1 MTNLFRASGTTPVE
15 DSMHFRFA
23 AAALAAISCVIAPV
37 AAQDDAVVIT
47 ATRSEQ
53 RVRDAIAHATV
64 ITEREIR
71 DSGAADLPS
80 LLRRVAGFEYTQN
93 GGIGTTSTTLLRG
106 ATTNQILVLIDGV
119 RVSSATTG
127 TTQLDQLMPDQIER
141 VEVVRGPVSSLYG
154 SGAIG
159 GVIQIFTRQ
168 GRGAPRLEVD
178 ASAGGYGSQRL
189 RASYSGEL
197 GDTRFAA
204 TVSRLETD
212 GFSSIRPDVVP
223 GANPD
228 RDGYRN
234 TSLSASLS
242 HRLARGHEAG
252 LRLFSSDG
260 RVEFDNAF
268 AAAASDR
275 HRGTT
280 AVSSSLLYLN
290 NQLASRWLSRL
301 SLSEGRD
308 RFDNFT
314 NDNVTSRTR
323 TRNTQLAWHNDVSLA
338 PEHTV
343 TLGVE
348 SLRQAVSSTTNYVR
362 SGRDVDALLAGYVGR
377 SGRHGLQ
384 FNLRDERYSDFGRA
398 RTHFAGYGFDLTPQ
412 WRLIGSASRAFRAP
426 TFNELFFPGFGNAT
440 LRPERSRNAE
450 LGLQFASGSHL
461 ARAVAF
467 RSRIVDLINPFPIV
481 NINEA
486 AIDGLELA
494 YAGRLGGFDLRA
506 SLSLQDP
513 VQRTAAAETQL
524 IRRAKHFGNFS
535 LGRSWGQW
543 RFAAEYS
550 ASGRRFDNHVTAF
563 PTTRVELRRYDLFN
577 LVSEYRI
584 VEGTVA
590 YARLENA
597 FDRDYVLT
605 HGFNTQGRKLSLGIR
620 HQF

>member
-1 MTNLFRASGTTPVE
+1 MQS
-15 DSMHFRFA
+15 RFS
-23 AAALAAISCVIAPV
+23 AAALAAISCVITPV
-37 AAQDDAVVIT
+37 AAEEDAVVVT

-53 RVRDAIAHATV
+53 RTRDAIAHATV

-71 DSGAADLPS
+71 GSGATDLSS

-127 TTQLDQLMPDQIER
+127 STQLDQLMLDQIER
-141 VEVVRGPVSSLYG
+141 VEVVRGAVSSLYG

-189 RASYSGEL
+189 RAGFSGEL

-234 TSLSASLS
+234 ASLSVSLS

-252 LRLFSSDG
+252 LRLFSSHG

-275 HRGTT
+275 HRGTA
-280 AVSSSLLYLN
+280 AVGSTLLYLN

-314 NDNVTSRTR
+314 NDSVTSRTR
-323 TRNTQLAWHNDVSLA
+323 TRNTQVAWHNDFSLA

-343 TLGVE
+343 TLGAE
-348 SLRQAVSSTTNYVR
+348 SLRQAVSSTTTYDR

-377 SGRHGLQ
+377 FGRHGVQ
-384 FNLRDERYSDFGRA
+384 FNLRDERYSDFGQA

-426 TFNELFFPGFGNAT
+426 TFNELFYPGFGNAA

-450 LGLQFASGSHL
+450 LGLQFASGPHL

-467 RSRIVDLINPFPIV
+467 RSRIVDLIDSSLVV

-486 AIDGLELA
+486 AIDGQELA

-513 VQRTAAAETQL
+513 VQRTAAAQTRL
-524 IRRAKHFGNFS
+524 IRRARQFGNLS
-535 LGRSWGQW
+535 LARSWGQW
-543 RFAAEYS
+543 RFAAEYFT
-550 ASGRRFDNHVTAF
+550 SGKRLDNHITAW
-563 PTTRVELRRYDLFN
+563 PTTRVELRRYDLYN

-584 VEGTVA
+584 AQGTLA
-590 YARLENA
+590 YARLENV

-605 HGFNTQGRKLSLGIR
+605 HGYHTQGRKLALGVR